1 MSLEGSMMNSSDQ
14 SHLNRRPFPAY
25 QGNKPY
31 IFTSYAHAD
40 SAIVFAE
47 LVRFHS
53 QGYPIWYDEGIEAGN
68 KWGDEI
74 ANAISNCSLFI
85 VFLTPQSIKSENV
98 QDEIDFAISENRK
111 VLPIHLEKTELTGG
125 MKMKLQ
131 RVQAILRYAV
141 SDDEYQ
147 RKYLS
152 AFAACNVCVLEQL
165 KNEAYIGSPFTP
177 SFGGSPNSSGDS
189 VTLEFI
195 NGPLSGQ
202 SFPYYTETEVTLGHS
217 SGCDIVIPE
226 NTVSGRHCQFNISP
240 PSVSVRDCG
249 SKNGTS
255 INDRL
260 IGSRALYQNNPGPIE
275 NVSDGDTIK
284 LSSGCSLI
292 VHIQSEQTI
301 TDTLGNESTVA
312 DTSAA
317 ENLPADAR
325 QAKDQTSFR
334 CFDSETFEY
343 GFCYGSR
350 TEKGPVRTSNQD
362 AVVTLPEAAFFAVI
376 DGVGGAALGGETAGY
391 VSEKLPQEMRSLAHE
406 LSNSP
411 TESKAAMLLRNKIIE
426 ISDSLY
432 AEHSIDGKTDYSAA
446 IACLWLVGKSAIV
459 LHMGDCR
466 IYILPKDANNLLC
479 LTKDHNRAFDAV
491 ASGNMTETE
500 ARAAGLSSKL
510 TRFVGMTPQAQPDVD
525 VYPVTAGDQFLLCSD
540 GLYSTVAENELARM
554 MREGMNEEEI
564 PRRMVQ
570 TACDAGSRDNVTAQ
584 YVMILGK

>member
-1 MSLEGSMMNSSDQ
+1 MNGLDQ
-14 SHLNRRPFPAY
+14 SYLNHRPFPAY
-25 QGNKPY
+25 RGNKPY

-40 SAIVFAE
+40 SDKVFAE
-47 LVRFHS
+47 LVRFHG

-85 VFLTPQSIKSENV
+85 VFLTPQSAKSENV

-111 VLPIHLEKTELTGG
+111 VLPIHLEKTELNGG

-141 SDDEYQ
+141 SDDEY
-147 RKYLS
+147 RHKCTS
-152 AFAACNVCVLEQL
+152 AFAACNVPMLEQL
-165 KNEAYIGSPFTP
+165 KNEAYMNSPFMP
-177 SFGGSPNSSGDS
+177 SFCSSPNSSGDL

-202 SFPYYTETEVTLGHS
+202 SFPYYTEAEVTLGHS

-226 NTVSGRHCQFNISP
+226 NTVSGRHCQFNFSP
-240 PSVSVRDCG
+240 PKVTVRDCG
-249 SKNGTS
+249 SKNGTF
-255 INDRL
+255 INDIL
-260 IGSRALYQNNPGPIE
+260 IGSSALYQSNPGPIK
-275 NVSDGDTIK
+275 NVSDGDTVK
-284 LSSGCSLI
+284 LSSKCSLI
-292 VHIQSEQTI
+292 VHIQSEQTV
-301 TDTLGNESTVA
+301 TDVLEDKSTVTDNFA
-312 DTSAA
+312 D
-317 ENLPADAR
+317 ENLPPDANK
-325 QAKDQTSFR
+325 QVEDQTSFR

-343 GFCYGSR
+343 GFCCGSR

-362 AVVTLPEAAFFAVI
+362 AVVTCPEAAFFAVI
-376 DGVGGAALGGETAGY
+376 DGVGGAAHGGETAEY
-391 VSEKLPQEMRSLAHE
+391 LSKKLPQEMHSLAHE
-406 LSNSP
+406 LSDSP
-411 TESKAAMLLRNKIIE
+411 SASKAAILLRKKIIE

-432 AEHSIDGKTDYSAA
+432 AEHNIEGKTGFSAA

-466 IYILPKDANNLLC
+466 IYILPKDTDNLLC

-491 ASGNMTETE
+491 ASGSMTGYE

-510 TRFVGMTPQAQPDVD
+510 TRFVGMTPQAQLDMD
-525 VYPVTAGDQFLLCSD
+525 VYPVIVGDQFLLCSD
-540 GLYSTVAENELARM
+540 GLYSTVAENELSRI

-570 TACDAGSRDNVTAQ
+570 TACDAGSLDNVTAQ

>member
-1 MSLEGSMMNSSDQ
+1 MMNGSDQ
-14 SHLNRRPFPAY
+14 SYLNQRPFPAY
-25 QGNKPY
+25 RGNKPY

-40 SAIVFAE
+40 SAKVFAE
-47 LVRFHS
+47 LVKFHG

-85 VFLTPQSIKSENV
+85 VFLTPQSAKSENV

-125 MKMKLQ
+125 LKMKLQ

-141 SDDEYQ
+141 SDDEYC
-147 RKYLS
+147 RKYTS
-152 AFAACNVCVLEQL
+152 AFEACKVPMLEQL
-165 KNEAYIGSPFTP
+165 KNEAFMNSPFMP
-177 SFGGSPNSSGDS
+177 SFYSSPNSSGDS

-202 SFPYYTETEVTLGHS
+202 SFPYHTEVEVTLGHS

-226 NTVSGRHCQFNISP
+226 NTVSGRHCQFNFSP
-240 PSVSVRDCG
+240 PKVTVRDCG
-249 SKNGTS
+249 SKNGTF
-255 INDRL
+255 INDML
-260 IGSRALYQNNPGPIE
+260 IGSRALYQSNPGPYE
-275 NVSDGDTIK
+275 NVSDGDTVK
-284 LSSGCSLI
+284 LSSKCSII
-292 VHIQSEQTI
+292 VHIQSEQTV
-301 TDTLGNESTVA
+301 TDAMGDESTVT
-312 DTSAA
+312 DTSAD
-317 ENLPADAR
+317 ENLPADAK
-325 QAKDQTSFR
+325 QAEDQTSFR
-334 CFDSETFEY
+334 CFESGTFEY
-343 GFCYGSR
+343 GFSCGSR

-362 AVVTLPEAAFFAVI
+362 AVVTCPEAAFFAVI
-376 DGVGGAALGGETAGY
+376 DGVGGAAHGRETARY
-391 VSEKLPQEMRSLAHE
+391 LSEKLPQVMRSLAHE
-406 LSNSP
+406 LSDSL
-411 TESKAAMLLRNKIIE
+411 SASIGAKLLRNKIAE

-446 IACLWLVGKSAIV
+446 IACLWLVRKSAIV
-459 LHMGDCR
+459 LHLGDCR
-466 IYILPKDANNLLC
+466 IYILPKDTDNLLC

-491 ASGNMTETE
+491 ASGNMTDYE
-500 ARAAGLSSKL
+500 ARTAGLSSKL
-510 TRFVGMTPQAQPDVD
+510 TRYVGMAPQAQLDVE

-540 GLYSTVAENELARM
+540 GLYSSVAENELTRI

-584 YVMILGK
+584 YVMILEK